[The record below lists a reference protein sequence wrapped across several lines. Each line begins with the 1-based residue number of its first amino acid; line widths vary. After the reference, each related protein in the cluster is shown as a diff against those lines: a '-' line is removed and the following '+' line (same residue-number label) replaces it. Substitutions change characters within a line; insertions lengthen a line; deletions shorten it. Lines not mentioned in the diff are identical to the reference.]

1 MPATAAGRTE
11 AMRLLSH
18 RQEGEE
24 AFQCADHGLA
34 AHRSAIA
41 AEPAG
46 FRDDFLSKSK
56 RKTNGAHRLFRRASS
71 WAGDSGHRHRDI
83 ATAAPQRAA
92 RHLACRLLAD
102 RAVFFQGLLFH
113 AEKFP

>member
-1 MPATAAGRTE
+1 MPATAAARTE
-11 AMRLLSH
+11 AMRLLSP

-46 FRDDFLSKSK
+46 FRDDFFFKSK
-56 RKTNGAHRLFRRASS
+56 RKKNRAPPLFSPSPPLAR
-71 WAGDSGHRHRDI
+71 DSRHPHRDI
-83 ATAAPQRAA
+83 PPAAPPPAA
-92 RHLACRLLAD
+92 RPLPLPL
-102 RAVFFQGLLFH
+102 
-113 AEKFP
+113 P